1 MTTTPNEPNHYTLTG
16 EGAQLSYTTT
26 GIDGHLRFN
35 YEIGE
40 YSGTARG
47 DEIRAETTEIGT
59 LLTVTLAAVP
69 DRHTITLTV
78 LLPAIH
84 LGGPAVDVTDGP
96 GDGAFQTQAI
106 VTTHH
111 TSIGGPRLVHG
122 AVETYQ
128 FVALDG
134 RANVVR
140 A

>member
-1 MTTTPNEPNHYTLTG
+1 MTAPPNAPNHFTLTG
-16 EGAQLSYTTT
+16 EGAQISYTTS
-26 GIDGHLRFN
+26 GIDGQLQFN

-47 DEIRAETTEIGT
+47 DAIRVETTEIGQ
-59 LLTVTLAAVP
+59 LVTVTLAAVP
-69 DRHTITLTV
+69 DLHTITLTL
-78 LLPAIH
+78 LLPTIH
-84 LGGPAVDVTDGP
+84 LGGPVVDVTDGP

-106 VTTHH
+106 LTTHH
-111 TSIGGPRLVHG
+111 TSFGGPRLVQG

-128 FVALDG
+128 FVALAG

>member
-1 MTTTPNEPNHYTLTG
+1 MTSTANTPNHFTLTG
-16 EGAQLSYTTT
+16 EGAQISYTTT

-47 DEIRAETTEIGT
+47 DEIRAETTEIGQLIT
-59 LLTVTLAAVP
+59 ITLAAVP
-69 DRHTITLTV
+69 DQHTITLTV

-84 LGGPAVDVTDGP
+84 LGGPAVAVTEGA
-96 GDGAFQTQAI
+96 GDGTFQTQAI

-111 TSIGGPRLVHG
+111 TSFGGPRLVQG

-128 FVALDG
+128 FVTLAG
-134 RANVVR
+134 RANVIR